1 MNISVDLFEAF
12 IKCSTKCWLRASG
25 EPTSGNAYAEWVKAQ
40 NKFYRDDAAKRLIVD
55 VPANECEVA
64 PVAENLKSAKWRLA
78 VGVQICMPFATR
90 VSTDAGSG
98 GILSQENSYVD
109 PVLRRKAKRR

>member
-1 MNISVDLFEAF
+1 MNIFVDLFEAF

-40 NKFYRDDAAKRLIVD
+40 NKFYRDDAAKRLMAD

-64 PVAENLKSAKWRLA
+64 PVTENLKSAKWRLA
-78 VGVQICMPFATR
+78 VDVQVCR
-90 VSTDAGSG
+90 
-98 GILSQENSYVD
+98 LSQRECRRMLVLEASCRKRIPMSI
-109 PVLRRKAKRR
+109 PVLRRKVKCR

>member
-1 MNISVDLFEAF
+1 MNIFVDLFEAF

-40 NKFYRDDAAKRLIVD
+40 NKFYRDDAAKRLMAD

-64 PVAENLKSAKWRLA
+64 PVTENLKSASGVWPWTCKSVAFRNASVDACWFWRHPVAREFL
-78 VGVQICMPFATR
+78 CRFL
-90 VSTDAGSG
+90 SSG
-98 GILSQENSYVD
+98 E
-109 PVLRRKAKRR
+109 R